1 MEEEVL
7 EAVEIAENG
16 AGTLGE
22 VGGAALEKQFT
33 GAAVFAVQRASVS
46 GNAVRTLLLRLGVVT
61 RESVDRAVLIH
72 IHRRVGRKVAD
83 HLQRKLPTREKLEGG
98 SGGLIS
104 CIGDKK
110 PVLCGPDTVFQNVF
124 L

>member
-7 EAVEIAENG
+7 EAVEIAEDG

-22 VGGAALEKQFT
+22 LGGAALEDEFA
-33 GAAVFAVQRASVS
+33 GAAVFAVQRASVP
-46 GNAVRTLLLRLGVVT
+46 GNAVRALLLGLGVVT
-61 RESVDRAVLIH
+61 RESVDSAVLIH

-83 HLQRKLPTREKLEGG
+83 HLQGELPAREKLEGG
-98 SGGLIS
+98 SGGLIPRIS
-104 CIGDKK
+104 DKK